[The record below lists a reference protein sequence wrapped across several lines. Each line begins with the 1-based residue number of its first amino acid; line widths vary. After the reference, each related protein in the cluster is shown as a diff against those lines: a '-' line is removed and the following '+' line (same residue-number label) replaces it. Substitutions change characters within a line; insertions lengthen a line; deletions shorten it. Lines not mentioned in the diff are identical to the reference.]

1 MGLDNA
7 GGSPTPAELAHMAA
21 IVEEGVAAG
30 AMGLCASRS
39 ANHRSAASGAV
50 GVAEAVAAATGM
62 TGDLAPGFYST
73 DEELLEMGRAVMRA
87 TPAGGRGVFQ
97 TISQMSS
104 NTRPRGFE
112 DPAALIRSD
121 GTHVGMDWMRE
132 CARMGLTVTPVPSEG
147 AMFLRTFSLS

>member
-73 DEELLEMGRAVMRA
+73 DEELYHISYV
-87 TPAGGRGVFQ
+87 GVADVSEHIEFQ
-97 TISQMSS
+97 VT
-104 NTRPRGFE
+104 
-112 DPAALIRSD
+112 
-121 GTHVGMDWMRE
+121 
-132 CARMGLTVTPVPSEG
+132 LTL
-147 AMFLRTFSLS
+147 AIDI